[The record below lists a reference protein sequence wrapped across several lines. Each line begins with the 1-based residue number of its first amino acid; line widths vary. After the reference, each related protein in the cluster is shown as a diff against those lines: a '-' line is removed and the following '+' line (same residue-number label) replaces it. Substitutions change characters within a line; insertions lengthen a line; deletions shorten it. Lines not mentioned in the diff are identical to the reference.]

1 MAPPARA
8 RGGGVLTGASAVAA
22 AAGARTPAAAAA
34 TAGHLEGLHS
44 PGEERRGE
52 EKQRRAGEH

>member
-1 MAPPARA
+1 M
-8 RGGGVLTGASAVAA
+8 LTGASAVAA

-44 PGEERRGE
+44 TGEERRE
-52 EKQRRAGEH
+52 KKQRRAGEH